1 MAFRMARLKVP
12 AVAFGFLL
20 FIGAAVLG
28 VLFIGLGNGS
38 VGAAWAM
45 AVLLGVAVALVV
57 VALVR
62 GRNTGRA
69 DEP

>member
-1 MAFRMARLKVP
+1 MASGMARLKVP
-12 AVAFGFLL
+12 AVAFGLLL
-20 FIGAAVLG
+20 FIAAAVLG

-38 VGAAWAM
+38 VGAAWAL
-45 AVLLGVAVALVV
+45 AVLLGVVVALVV

-62 GRNTGRA
+62 DRNTGRA